1 MCQLLHFFTVYEITE
16 LKVVSLL
23 PPSRASLLGLRG
35 LELRANS
42 LRSALC
48 RTHFVIFIISLRA
61 KAMGTKVS
69 LPDIEGA
76 PPPAAGHRLTHAQAE
91 QRLISRLQLP
101 RKLSAIVNNIKR
113 CVRLFFWPA
122 KMASTPPPRQES
134 LFDDSDGENE
144 KTKAGI
150 PRTSLM
156 SSKESWEIENGTDGE
171 VEVWKGGV
179 EDQMRD
185 PLEVSLPTKTSARL
199 YTTLQTGSPPKVVQG
214 KGLHGISRP
223 RKVPTEFM

>member
-1 MCQLLHFFTVYEITE
+1 MCQRLHLFTVYEIME

-48 RTHFVIFIISLRA
+48 RTHLVIFIISLRA

-91 QRLISRLQLP
+91 QRLISRLELP
-101 RKLSAIVNNIKR
+101 RKLSTIVNYIKR

-144 KTKAGI
+144 ATKAGI
-150 PRTSLM
+150 PRTSLL
-156 SSKESWEIENGTDGE
+156 SSKESGENENGTDGE

-199 YTTLQTGSPPKVVQG
+199 STTPQTGSPPKVVQG
-214 KGLHGISRP
+214 KGLHGISRS
-223 RKVPTEFM
+223 RIVPTESM